1 MAAVRVTKVIAQ
13 HIVDCVMANTKRTYE
28 LQSIYPKI
36 REFLLSTMPVQIQE
50 ISKDPVLAEH
60 LQWGYVYVKNNS
72 VGIRGYI
79 SGSYDLPDTL
89 KQEIAELSD
98 LCKKENEQ
106 RTQVGINLL
115 NQLLACKNLNKVA
128 EVFPEFNKYFKQY
141 LVPDTV
147 YPIQSKS
154 VMDELSALG
163 YKP

>member
-60 LQWGYVYVKNNS
+60 LQWGYVYVNRNS

-79 SGSYDLPDTL
+79 SGSYNLPDEL
-89 KQEIAELSD
+89 KQEIEELSD
-98 LCKKENEQ
+98 LYRHENQ
-106 RTQVGINLL
+106 PRTQVGINPL

-141 LVPDTV
+141 LAPDTV

>member
-1 MAAVRVTKVIAQ
+1 MAAVKVTKVIAQ
-13 HIVDCVMANTKRTYE
+13 HIVDCVMVNTKRTYDME
-28 LQSIYPKI
+28 SIYPKV

-60 LQWGYVYVKNNS
+60 LQRGYVYVKNNS
-72 VGIRGYI
+72 VGMRGYI
-79 SGSYDLPDTL
+79 SGSYDLPNTL
-89 KQEIAELSD
+89 KQEIEELSD
-98 LCKKENEQ
+98 LCVKENEQ
-106 RTQVGINLL
+106 RTQVGINLF

-141 LVPDTV
+141 LTPDTV

>member
-1 MAAVRVTKVIAQ
+1 MAAVRVTKSIAQ
-13 HIVDCVMANTKRTYE
+13 HIVDCVMASTKRTYDM
-28 LQSIYPKI
+28 QSIYPKV
-36 REFLLSTMPVQIQE
+36 REYLLSTMPVQIQE

-60 LQWGYVYVKNNS
+60 LVYGYVYVKNNS
-72 VGIRGYI
+72 VGIRGYT
-79 SGSYDLPDTL
+79 SGSYNLPDTL
-89 KQEIAELSD
+89 KQEIEELSD

-141 LVPDTV
+141 LAPDTV

>member
-28 LQSIYPKI
+28 LQSIHPKV
-36 REFLLSTMPVQIQE
+36 REFLLSTLPAQIQE
-50 ISKDPVLAEH
+50 ISKDPILAEH
-60 LQWGYVYVKNNS
+60 LQWGYVYVKSYS
-72 VGIRGYI
+72 VGVRGYI
-79 SGSYDLPDTL
+79 SGSYNLPDEL
-89 KQEIAELSD
+89 KQEIEDLSD
-98 LCKKENEQ
+98 LCKEETQQ
-106 RTQVGINLL
+106 RTQVGINLF

-128 EVFPEFNKYFKQY
+128 EVFPEFTKYFQQY
-141 LVPDTV
+141 LTPDTV

>member
-28 LQSIYPKI
+28 LESIYPKV
-36 REFLLSTMPVQIQE
+36 REFLLSTLPVQIQE

-60 LQWGYVYVKNNS
+60 LHWGYVYVKNSS

-79 SGSYDLPDTL
+79 SGSHNLPDEL
-89 KQEIAELSD
+89 KQEIEDLSD
-98 LCKKENEQ
+98 LCRQENQQ
-106 RTQVGINLL
+106 RTQVGINLF
-115 NQLLACKNLNKVA
+115 NQLMACKNLNKVA
-128 EVFPEFNKYFKQY
+128 EVFPEFTKYFQQY
-141 LVPDTV
+141 LAPDTV

>member
-13 HIVDCVMANTKRTYE
+13 HIVDCVMVNTKRTYDME
-28 LQSIYPKI
+28 SIYPKV

-60 LQWGYVYVKNNS
+60 LRWGYVYVINNS
-72 VGIRGYI
+72 VGIQGYL
-79 SGSYDLPDTL
+79 SGSHDLPELL
-89 KQEIAELSD
+89 KKEIEDLND
-98 LCKKENEQ
+98 LCKQESNQ
-106 RTQVGINLL
+106 RDQVAINLF
-115 NQLLACKNLNKVA
+115 NQLMACKNLNKVG
-128 EVFPEFNKYFKQY
+128 EVFPEFTKYFQQY
-141 LVPDTV
+141 LTPDTV